1 MDDFLVY
8 NFVLGSDKFM
18 KKQFKAESK
27 QLLQLMINSIYS
39 NKEIFLRELISN
51 ASDALDKRTFIALQ
65 DKQYKVDNPHI
76 LLEIDKKAKTLSIID
91 NGIGMSKEDLE
102 NNLGMIAHSGSKE
115 FMSNLEYK
123 DNLDIIGQ
131 FGVGFYSS
139 FIVASKVEVYSKQLD
154 QDAYKWESDGIE
166 DYTITKSN
174 LDFEGTKIVLH
185 IKKGDEY
192 KEFLQEESIESL
204 VKKYS
209 DFIKYPI
216 QMVKEVKDYDLDEEG
231 NTDYTKYTKR
241 NELTTLN
248 SMTAI
253 WKKDK
258 SSVSKE
264 DYENFYMSKFH
275 DWIAPLKTI
284 HKNVEGKFNYT
295 MLLYIPSHKGFDFY
309 NPTYKKQIDLYSRA
323 ILIEND
329 VDYLTSDAFKFV
341 KGIVDSE
348 DINLN
353 ISREM
358 LQHDSNVTKL
368 KKALDNQIK
377 KELLNMQKK
386 DKEDYAK
393 FYDEFGMQL
402 MFGVYENFGENKD
415 MLKDLIMFKTTKSD
429 GKYISL
435 KEYIERMPENQ
446 DKIYY
451 VAGSSIEQINKLPI
465 MEDLLDDEREIL
477 YLTNDVDEFAL
488 QVLQSYE
495 DKSFLSVQSA
505 DFFQDDKVKEV
516 VEEKT
521 KENEDFLSSLK
532 EALKDQV
539 QDVVVS
545 PRLKSN
551 PVALTSKAGL
561 SIEMEKTLA
570 QQSDNPGYKAD
581 KVLEVNL
588 DHDLLKS
595 LDKAY
600 KDDKESIQDY
610 AKLLYNQAL
619 LIEGLSIEDPIE
631 YSNLLTRLMLKA
643 VK

>member
-1 MDDFLVY
+1 
-8 NFVLGSDKFM
+8 M

-76 LLEIDKKAKTLSIID
+76 LLEIDKKAKTLTITD

-115 FMSNLEYK
+115 FMTNLDNK

-131 FGVGFYSS
+131 FGVGFYSA
-139 FIVASKVEVYSKQLD
+139 FIVADKVEVYSKQLE
-154 QDAYKWESDGIE
+154 QDAYKWESDGVE

-174 LDFEGTKIVLH
+174 LDFVGTKIVLH
-185 IKKGDEY
+185 IKKGTDY
-192 KEFLQEESIESL
+192 KEFLEEDSIESL

-216 QMVKEVKDYDLDEEG
+216 QMIKEVKDYDKDEEG
-231 NTDYTKYTKR
+231 NLDYSKYTKR

-258 SSVSKE
+258 SQLSDE
-264 DYENFYMSKFH
+264 DYSNFYMSKFH
-275 DWIAPLKTI
+275 DWVTPLKTI

-358 LQHDSNVTKL
+358 LQHDGNVSKL

-393 FYDEFGMQL
+393 FYDEFGRQL
-402 MFGVYENFGENKD
+402 MYGVYDNFGENKD

-429 GKYISL
+429 NQYVSL
-435 KEYIERMPENQ
+435 KEYVERMPESQ

-465 MEDLLDDEREIL
+465 MEDLLEDEREIL
-477 YLTNDVDEFAL
+477 YLTDDIDEFAL
-488 QVLQSYE
+488 QVLHSYE
-495 DKSFLSVQSA
+495 EKEFLSIQSA
-505 DFFQDDKVKEV
+505 DFFKDDKAKEV
-516 VEEKT
+516 IEEKT

-532 EALKDQV
+532 EALKDSV
-539 QDVVVS
+539 NDVVVS

-551 PVALTSKAGL
+551 PVALTSKDGL
-561 SIEMEKTLA
+561 SIEMEKTLSHMPEA
-570 QQSDNPGYKAD
+570 NNMKAS
-581 KVLEVNL
+581 KVLEVNI

-595 LDKAY
+595 MDKAY
-600 KDDKESIQDY
+600 KEDKESINDY

-631 YSNLLTRLMLKA
+631 YSNLLTRLMIKA
-643 VK
+643 TK